1 MIIELNIKN
10 TENIGEVTAED
21 LAKFTEIVE
30 ALVSTGSLTGIR
42 NGQTILHFDAEGT
55 FMGVNVNYFPWR
67 RKKSL
72 TKSN

>member
-10 TENIGEVTAED
+10 TENIGEVSSAD
-21 LAKFTEIVE
+21 LEKFTEIFE
-30 ALVSTGSLTGIR
+30 ALISTGSLTGIR

-67 RKKSL
+67 RKK
-72 TKSN
+72 KI